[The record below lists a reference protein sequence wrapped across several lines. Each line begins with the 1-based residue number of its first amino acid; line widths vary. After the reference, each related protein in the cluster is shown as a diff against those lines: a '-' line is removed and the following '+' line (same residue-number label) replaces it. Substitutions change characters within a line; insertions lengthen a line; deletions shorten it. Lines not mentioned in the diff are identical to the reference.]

1 VAQISDIKELLLKD
15 TDTIVTLLE
24 RYDFCHINPR
34 PNEIRFARDDKGG
47 MNISIRL
54 QNNEWLNVNDF
65 AKGYS
70 GDIFS
75 FISQERGISF
85 REVLLTTKQ
94 ILGLSDNWE
103 PRKTY
108 QLFNGIYANIG
119 KNAKTE
125 LRTYDESALAQYP
138 RCVNLRFLKDHISLR
153 TQVKFGLRYSVE
165 SQRILIPIRD
175 IFGNLAGAK
184 ARRNY
189 ETDMDEDPKYLY
201 ELPCQKSMLLYG
213 AHENYQHLM
222 NADRIVIGESEK
234 FVLACDSYGYN
245 SAVSIMG
252 SSISAEQVKILLSF
266 NAKEYCFMLDQGLD
280 LHVTLQN
287 ARLLKSFATMRECKI
302 TFFNWENS
310 ICVGEKESPTDNGRE
325 TFYYILKNEIEP
337 IENLTEGEYEI

>member
-1 VAQISDIKELLLKD
+1 MAQISDIKELLLKD
-15 TDTIVTLLE
+15 TDAIITLLD
-24 RYDFCHINPR
+24 RYDFCHINLR

-65 AKGYS
+65 AKGYN

-75 FISQERGISF
+75 FISRERGITF

-103 PRKTY
+103 PRKTC

-119 KNAKTE
+119 KNAKPE
-125 LRTYDESALAQYP
+125 LTTYDEKILERYP
-138 RCVNLRFLKDHISLR
+138 RCVNLRFLKDYISLR

-175 IFGNLAGAK
+175 IFGNLAGVK

-189 ETDMDEDPKYLY
+189 ETDADEDPKYIY

-222 NADRIVIGESEK
+222 NADRIAIFESEK
-234 FVLACDSYGYN
+234 STLACDSYGYHN
-245 SAVSIMG
+245 AVSIMG
-252 SSISAEQVKILLSF
+252 STLSAEQAKTLLSF
-266 NAKEYCFMLDQGLD
+266 NAKEYCFMLDEGLD
-280 LHVTLQN
+280 LRVTLQN
-287 ARLLKSFATMRECKI
+287 AKMLRSFATMRQCKI

-310 ICVGEKESPTDNGRE
+310 ICVGEKESPTDNGRD
-325 TFYYILKNEIEP
+325 TFYYILQNEIEP
-337 IENLTEGEYEI
+337 IENLIEEEDEI